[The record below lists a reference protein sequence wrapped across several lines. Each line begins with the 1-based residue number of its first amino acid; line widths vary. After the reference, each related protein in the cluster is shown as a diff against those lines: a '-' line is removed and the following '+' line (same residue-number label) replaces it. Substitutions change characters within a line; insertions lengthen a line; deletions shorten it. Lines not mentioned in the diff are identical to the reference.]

1 MYSTLASVDS
11 RPKIP
16 ATPLL
21 FINQCLLL
29 ILEKNNPALNQTEY
43 FSRFPWPA
51 MEGKSE
57 KRCDGRGMV
66 TELAQK
72 ICHTLP

>member
-1 MYSTLASVDS
+1 MEYGQEEAALARCASTMASVDS

-16 ATPLL
+16 ATPILL
-21 FINQCLLL
+21 INQCLLL
-29 ILEKNNPALNQTEY
+29 ILKIKNPALNQTGY

-57 KRCDGRGMV
+57 KV
-66 TELAQK
+66 
-72 ICHTLP
+72 

>member
-1 MYSTLASVDS
+1 MECGQEEAALARCTSTLASVDS

-21 FINQCLLL
+21 LINQCLLV
-29 ILEKNNPALNQTEY
+29 ILKREKNPALNQAGY

-57 KRCDGRGMV
+57 KV
-66 TELAQK
+66 
-72 ICHTLP
+72 